1 LFRNQF
7 AVSGGCGGDEEE
19 EWEVFC
25 RTVDAV
31 VHCDRYCQNH
41 NVPWFVVG
49 KGSNCLFDDR
59 GFDGCIILN
68 RINFVEVLDSGVYRV
83 GSGHAF
89 NILGMLCS
97 RDGFSGLEFASGI
110 PGTVGGAIFMNAGAD
125 GQETAD
131 VLQSVEIVTS
141 SGDWCTLSKE
151 REELAYSYRTS
162 PFQKM
167 KHVAAI
173 VAATFQLTP
182 CPNARQRQKLFLDRY
197 LPSTFCYA
205 CYRLRNCNSAPDIP
219 CCRTHSRLV

>member
-1 LFRNQF
+1 MFRNQF
-7 AVSGGCGGDEEE
+7 AVCGGCGGDEDKK
-19 EWEVFC
+19 WEVFC
-25 RTVDAV
+25 RTADAV

-41 NVPWFVVG
+41 NIPWFVVG

-125 GQETAD
+125 GQ
-131 VLQSVEIVTS
+131 VRVSL
-141 SGDWCTLSKE
+141 G
-151 REELAYSYRTS
+151 
-162 PFQKM
+162 F
-167 KHVAAI
+167 
-173 VAATFQLTP
+173 
-182 CPNARQRQKLFLDRY
+182 
-197 LPSTFCYA
+197 
-205 CYRLRNCNSAPDIP
+205 
-219 CCRTHSRLV
+219 SRLVCLGKYQHKEEFCFPAGDFYKMVVACLRASC